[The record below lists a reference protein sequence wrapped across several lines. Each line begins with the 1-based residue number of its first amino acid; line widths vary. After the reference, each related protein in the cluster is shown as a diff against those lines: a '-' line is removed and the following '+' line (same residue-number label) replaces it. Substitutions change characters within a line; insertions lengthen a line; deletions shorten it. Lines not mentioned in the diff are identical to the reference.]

1 MRKML
6 LFLLSHSVVGLWN
19 SMISI
24 RFVFDSIRYDSFLA
38 LFMSSPLG
46 NGLLC
51 ILLSCYSAACC
62 LHIAAA
68 IAVDMAVAI
77 THCFIPLK
85 SPATDIPQQQ
95 LSQRE
100 HASVSSRMFYAIEI
114 NQRQC
119 PLFGFSFHCCCC
131 FHFPLCVCYYRICV
145 IYHKNY
151 AVTITLRCSNVYNHV
166 RISPA
171 LLSFLLAV
179 SSSIKYAH
187 RSAEWVSR

>member
-1 MRKML
+1 ME
-6 LFLLSHSVVGLWN
+6 FNDFDSVC
-19 SMISI
+19 I
-24 RFVFDSIRYDSFLA
+24 RFDSILFVSGSIYVQSIGQWFIMHFVIMLQRCMLFAYCRRNRCRHGRRYHSL
-38 LFMSSPLG
+38 
-46 NGLLC
+46 
-51 ILLSCYSAACC
+51 
-62 LHIAAA
+62 
-68 IAVDMAVAI
+68 
-77 THCFIPLK
+77 FIPLK
-85 SPATDIPQQQ
+85 RPATNIPQQQ

-114 NQRQC
+114 NQRQR

-131 FHFPLCVCYYRICV
+131 FHFPLCVCNYRICV

-151 AVTITLRCSNVYNHV
+151 AVTIALRCSNVYNHV

-171 LLSFLLAV
+171 LLSFLLAI